1 MKNPLMLIIMDGFGI
16 SEESQEKSA
25 ITEKTTPYLS
35 GFFKNY
41 PTMLLRASGE
51 AVGLPCGQMGNSEV
65 GHMNIGAGR
74 IVYQDLTRINKSIK
88 DESFYKNTALKNAI
102 LSAKESNS
110 ALHIMGLMSDGGVH
124 SHIEHLYALLKMA
137 KKFNMQKVYIHA
149 FLDGRDTSPTSGKS
163 FIESCENEIKSLRI
177 GKIATLMG
185 RYYAMDR
192 DNRWERVKKAYDA
205 MASGEGVYEKNPIKA
220 LENFYQAGITDEFIE
235 PTVCDK
241 NAMINS
247 GDSVIF
253 FNFRPDRARQLTHAM
268 VDENFNGFI
277 RAKKLNNLNFV
288 CMTQYDESILNVKV
302 AFDNEKLENTLSE
315 VLSKNNLNQLKIAET
330 EKYAHVTFFFN
341 GGIEQKYAGED
352 RTLIPSPK
360 VATYDLKP
368 EMSALE
374 VTKVAKEKI
383 ASRKYDVIVLNFAN
397 CDMVGHTGN
406 FEAAKIAV
414 KTVDNCVQ
422 ELVQSILNVGGCAVI
437 TADHGNAEKMLD
449 ENGKIFTAHTTNPVP
464 LCIIGHTCKL
474 KSEGKLADIAPTIL
488 EILNLKKPSDMTGE
502 SLIIK

>member
-25 ITEKTTPYLS
+25 VTEKTTPYLS

-41 PTMLLRASGE
+41 PTTLLRASGE

-102 LSAKESNS
+102 LSAKKSNS

-192 DNRWERVKKAYDA
+192 DNRWKRVKKAYDA

-268 VDENFNGFI
+268 VDENFDGFI

-288 CMTQYDESILNVKV
+288 CMSQYDESIFNVKV
-302 AFDNEKLENTLSE
+302 AFDNEKLENTLAE
-315 VLSKNNLNQLKIAET
+315 VLSKNNLTQLKIAET

-383 ASRKYDVIVLNFAN
+383 VSRKYDVIVLNFAN

>member
-1 MKNPLMLIIMDGFGI
+1 MKNPLVLIIMDGFGI
-16 SEESQEKSA
+16 SEESLGNSA
-25 ITEKTTPYLS
+25 ITKETTPYLNE
-35 GFFKNY
+35 FFENY
-41 PTMLLRASGE
+41 PTSLLGASGE

-74 IVYQDLTRINKSIK
+74 IVYQELTRINKSIK

-102 LSAKESNS
+102 LSAKKSNS
-110 ALHIMGLMSDGGVH
+110 ALHIMGLISDGGVH
-124 SHIEHLYALLKMA
+124 SHIKHLCALLKMA
-137 KKFNMQKVYIHA
+137 KKFNMRKVYIHA

-163 FIESCENEIKSLRI
+163 FMESCENEIKNLEI

-205 MASGEGVYEKNPIKA
+205 MANGEGVYEKNPIQA
-220 LENFYQAGITDEFIE
+220 LENFYQAGITDEFIA

-247 GDSVIF
+247 GDSVVF

-268 VDENFNGFI
+268 VDENFKGFI
-277 RAKKLNNLNFV
+277 RAKKLDNLNFV
-288 CMTQYDESILNVKV
+288 CMTRYDESIFNVKV
-302 AFDNEKLENTLSE
+302 AFDNEKLENTLAE
-315 VLSKNNLNQLKIAET
+315 VLSKNNLTQLKIAET

-341 GGIEQKYAGED
+341 GGIEPKYAGED
-352 RTLIPSPK
+352 RNLIPSPK

-368 EMSALE
+368 EMSAFE
-374 VTKVAKEKI
+374 VTKIAKEKI
-383 ASRKYDVIVLNFAN
+383 VSRKYDVIVLNFAN

-414 KTVDNCVQ
+414 KTVDNCVH
-422 ELVQSILNVGGCAVI
+422 ELVQAILNVGGCAII

-449 ENGKIFTAHTTNPVP
+449 ENGEIFTAHTTNPVP
-464 LCIIGHTCKL
+464 LCIIGHDCKL
-474 KSEGKLADIAPTIL
+474 KSTGKLADIAPTVL
-488 EILNLKKPSDMTGE
+488 EILNLKKPNDMSGE

>member
-1 MKNPLMLIIMDGFGI
+1 
-16 SEESQEKSA
+16 
-25 ITEKTTPYLS
+25 
-35 GFFKNY
+35 
-41 PTMLLRASGE
+41 
-51 AVGLPCGQMGNSEV
+51 
-65 GHMNIGAGR
+65 
-74 IVYQDLTRINKSIK
+74 
-88 DESFYKNTALKNAI
+88 
-102 LSAKESNS
+102 
-110 ALHIMGLMSDGGVH
+110 
-124 SHIEHLYALLKMA
+124 
-137 KKFNMQKVYIHA
+137 
-149 FLDGRDTSPTSGKS
+149 
-163 FIESCENEIKSLRI
+163 
-177 GKIATLMG
+177 MG

-205 MASGEGVYEKNPIKA
+205 MVSAEGVYEKNPIKA

-268 VDENFNGFI
+268 VDENFDGFI

-302 AFDNEKLENTLSE
+302 AFDNEKLENTLAE
-315 VLSKNNLNQLKIAET
+315 VLSKNNLTQLKIAET

-374 VTKVAKEKI
+374 VTKIAKEKI
-383 ASRKYDVIVLNFAN
+383 VSRKYDVIVLNFAN

-464 LCIIGHTCKL
+464 LCIIGHNCKL
-474 KSEGKLADIAPTIL
+474 KSAGKLADIAPTIL

>member
-25 ITEKTTPYLS
+25 ITEKMTHYLS

-110 ALHIMGLMSDGGVH
+110 ALHIMGLISDGGVH

-163 FIESCENEIKSLRI
+163 FIKSCENEIKSLRI

-205 MASGEGVYEKNPIKA
+205 MVSGEGIYEKNPIKA
-220 LENFYQAGITDEFIE
+220 LENFYQAGVTDEFIE

-253 FNFRPDRARQLTHAM
+253 FNFRPDRARQLTHAL
-268 VDENFNGFI
+268 VDENFDGFI

-315 VLSKNNLNQLKIAET
+315 VLSKNNLTQLKIAET

-368 EMSALE
+368 EMSAFE

-383 ASRKYDVIVLNFAN
+383 VSRKYDVIVLNFAN

-414 KTVDNCVQ
+414 KTVDKCVRD
-422 ELVQSILNVGGCAVI
+422 LVQSILNVGGCAVI

-449 ENGKIFTAHTTNPVP
+449 ENGEIFTAHTTNPVP
-464 LCIIGHTCKL
+464 LCIIGHDCKL
-474 KSEGKLADIAPTIL
+474 KSAGKLADIAPTML
-488 EILNLKKPSDMTGE
+488 EILNLKKPNDMTGE